1 MQRRWLLALS
11 WVALASLALAPWL
24 AAGAEEK
31 PAPKIVIGKKLDAEQ
46 ALLAE
51 MTLQL
56 LRLRDFEVEM
66 AEPMGSAIVRK
77 AQETGRVDIYWEDTA
92 TSLHIHN
99 KQDEKLAPEM
109 LYLKV
114 AELDAKKGIVWLD
127 PSAVSHTDGLAMR
140 GADAKELG
148 LSTLSGL
155 AKAINAGA
163 GLKLATSV
171 EFSMRPDGLKP
182 VEREYGFRFD
192 RENIMAMDPDNT
204 YEALKNDQ
212 ADVALVLSHDARI
225 AEYGL
230 FVLEDDKNVFPVHTL
245 APVVRQETLERVPT
259 LAPLL
264 NQLSALLDNAA
275 MRRLSAQV
283 KTDKRPAEEVAR
295 AFLREHGL
303 I

>member
-99 KQDEKLAPEM
+99 KQDEKLVPEM

-114 AELDAKKGIVWLD
+114 AELDAKKGIVWLN

-163 GLKLATSV
+163 GLK
-171 EFSMRPDGLKP
+171 P

-192 RENIMAMDPDNT
+192 RENIMAMDPDKT

-230 FVLEDDKNVFPVHTL
+230 FVLEDDKNVFPVHTV
-245 APVVRQETLERVPT
+245 APVVRQETLERVPA

-275 MRRLSAQV
+275 LRRLSAQV

-295 AFLREHGL
+295 AFLREHDL

>member
-1 MQRRWLLALS
+1 MHRRSLLALA
-11 WVALASLALAPWL
+11 WVALASLALAPEMT
-24 AAGAEEK
+24 AGAEEK
-31 PAPKIVIGKKLDAEQ
+31 QAPKIVIGKKLDAEQ

-56 LRLRDFEVEM
+56 LRLRGFDVEA

-92 TSLHIHN
+92 TSLHIYN
-99 KQDEKLAPEM
+99 KLDEKLPPGK
-109 LYLKV
+109 LYMKV
-114 AELDAKKGIVWLD
+114 AELDAKKGIVWLN
-127 PSAVSHTDGLAMR
+127 PSAVSHTDAFAMR

-148 LSTLSGL
+148 LSTLSDL
-155 AKAINAGA
+155 AKVMNEGA

-182 VEREYGFRFD
+182 VEREYDFRFA
-192 RENIMAMDPDNT
+192 RENIMAMDPGET
-204 YEALKNDQ
+204 YEALKNEK
-212 ADVALVLSHDARI
+212 ADVALVLSRDARI

-230 FVLEDDKNVFPVHTL
+230 FVLVDDKHVFPAHTL
-245 APVVRQETLERVPT
+245 APVVRQKTLERVPT

-264 NQLSALLDNAA
+264 NQFSALLDNAT
-275 MRRLSAQV
+275 MRRLGAQV
-283 KTDKRPAEEVAR
+283 ETDKRPVEEVAR

>member
-11 WVALASLALAPWL
+11 WVALASLALAPWRG
-24 AAGAEEK
+24 AGGEEN

-114 AELDAKKGIVWLD
+114 AELDAKKGIVWLNL
-127 PSAVSHTDGLAMR
+127 SAVSHTDGLAMR

-182 VEREYGFRFD
+182 VEREYGFRFA
-192 RENIMAMDPDNT
+192 RQNIMAMDPGKT

-264 NQLSALLDNAA
+264 NQLSALIDNAA